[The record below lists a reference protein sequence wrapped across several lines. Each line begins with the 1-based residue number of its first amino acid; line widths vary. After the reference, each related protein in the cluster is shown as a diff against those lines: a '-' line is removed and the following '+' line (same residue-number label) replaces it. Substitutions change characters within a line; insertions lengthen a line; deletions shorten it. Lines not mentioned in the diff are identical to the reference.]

1 MGDAVT
7 EVLEALV
14 GSDLPMPVAGLAG
27 RLSLPAERLDAALDV
42 LAGAGL
48 ADATGGTVTLT
59 EGGRNEAW
67 QVVRRH
73 RVTLLLLT
81 DLVGIP
87 WPQAHSMST
96 AWENLVDDEIQRC
109 VLDKLGQ
116 PSLCP
121 YGHPLS
127 SGIDRQDGVLLA
139 DAADGPARVVSLA
152 PRLVAD
158 PEALEILAGCGARPG
173 DDIEIKSRRGG
184 WFEIAGSIRDA
195 ALPPIIAGNLTVAP
209 HPA

>member
-1 MGDAVT
+1 MNDAVT
-7 EVLEALV
+7 DVLEALV
-14 GSDLPMPVAGLAG
+14 GSDLPVPFAGLAG
-27 RLSLPAERLDAALDV
+27 QLSWPAERLDAALAV
-42 LAGAGL
+42 L
-48 ADATGGTVTLT
+48 ADAGLVDATGRTVALT

-81 DLVGIP
+81 DLVGVP
-87 WPQAHSMST
+87 WSQAHSMSA
-96 AWENLVDDEIQRC
+96 AWEHLVDDEIQRR

-121 YGHPLS
+121 YGHPLTRAV
-127 SGIDRQDGVLLA
+127 DRQDGVLLV

-173 DDIEIKSRRGG
+173 DDIEIKSRRSG
-184 WFEIAGSIRDA
+184 WFEIAGSIRDT
-195 ALPPIIAGNLTVAP
+195 ALPPTIVSNLTVAQNRS
-209 HPA
+209 